1 MNTVEK
7 FRVNF
12 EQTQQKKPGKKKEKV
27 TAFGALSDFMDSV
40 KDAVIVVMIIFT
52 FAVRM
57 VGVEGSSM
65 LPTYEDGDWVI
76 VSAMTPGGVERGD
89 VVVAVQP
96 WERNV
101 PIIKRV
107 IGVGGDTVDIDFS
120 SGEVFVNG
128 EMLVEDYI
136 AEETHLYYDI
146 EFPVHV
152 EEGKLFVMG
161 DNRNNSID
169 SRSSQIG
176 LIDERYI
183 LGKTLRTIYPF
194 S

>member
-12 EQTQQKKPGKKKEKV
+12 EQTQQEKPEKKKEKL
-27 TAFGALSDFMDSV
+27 TAFGVLSDFLDSV

-57 VGVEGSSM
+57 VGVEGGSM

-76 VSAMTPGGVERGD
+76 VSAMTPGGVEHGD

-120 SGEVFVNG
+120 SGEVSVNG
-128 EMLVEDYI
+128 EILNEDYI
-136 AEETHLYYDI
+136 AEATHLFYDVK
-146 EFPVHV
+146 FPVQV

-183 LGKTLRTIYPF
+183 LGKTLRTIYPIK
-194 S
+194 

>member
-27 TAFGALSDFMDSV
+27 TAFGVLSDFMDSV

>member
-12 EQTQQKKPGKKKEKV
+12 EQTQQEKPLKKKEKV
-27 TAFGALSDFMDSV
+27 TAFGILSDFMDSV

-57 VGVEGSSM
+57 VGVEGGSM

-107 IGVGGDTVDIDFS
+107 VGVGGDTVDIDFA
-120 SGEVFVNG
+120 SGEVSVNG
-128 EMLVEDYI
+128 EVLVEDYI
-136 AEETHLYYDI
+136 AEKTHLYYDV
-146 EFPVHV
+146 EFPVQV

>member
-12 EQTQQKKPGKKKEKV
+12 EQTQPEKPLKKKEKV
-27 TAFGALSDFMDSV
+27 TAFGILSDFMDSV

-107 IGVGGDTVDIDFS
+107 IGVGGDTIDIDFS
-120 SGEVFVNG
+120 SGEVCVNG
-128 EMLVEDYI
+128 EVLVEDYI
-136 AEETHLYYDI
+136 AEETHLFYDV
-146 EFPVHV
+146 EFPVQV